1 MEIKTIRELMVENPT
16 TTYDYKKWVALDDL
30 NDLIDNS
37 DCFGS
42 PRARAEFNKLVNSQS
57 NDNGKEDKNAK

>member
-1 MEIKTIRELMVENPT
+1 MEIKTRIDLAGECNGGNEGE
-16 TTYDYKKWVALDDL
+16 KWVALDEL
-30 NDLIDNS
+30 NNLIDNS

-57 NDNGKEDKNAK
+57 NENKKEGRK